1 MNNVIMEHNME
12 YVAEMS
18 EEQRIAFMKALARLA
33 NADGRLDE
41 EEKEFIREMALIYG
55 IPKER
60 VEEILNIG
68 SDEEIIESVKVI
80 NNRRIALE
88 LIKEMCMLAHADNEL
103 SESKTL
109 LIGKVGL
116 AMGIDLEK
124 IAQISQW
131 VIDRIIWLEEAKV
144 IFEDA

>member
-1 MNNVIMEHNME
+1 MEHI
-12 YVAEMS
+12 AEMS
-18 EEQRIAFMKALARLA
+18 ENQRIAFMKALACLA
-33 NADGRLDE
+33 NVDGKLND

-55 IPKER
+55 VSKER

-68 SDEEIIESVKVI
+68 SDEEIIETVKVI
-80 NNRRIALE
+80 SDRRIALE

-103 SESKTL
+103 SERETL

-116 AMGIDLEK
+116 AMGVDLEK

>member
-1 MNNVIMEHNME
+1 ME

-88 LIKEMCMLAHADNEL
+88 LIKKCACWRMPIT
-103 SESKTL
+103 SFRK
-109 LIGKVGL
+109 
-116 AMGIDLEK
+116 
-124 IAQISQW
+124 
-131 VIDRIIWLEEAKV
+131 AKR
-144 IFEDA
+144 F